1 LQDAADLVEGK
12 SKEGSKRYTKEEY
25 DSLLK
30 AGLVSE
36 KDFIRIGFD
45 EYVYLDETNKLLS
58 EINDKVGLVVDDERQ
73 AL

>member
-36 KDFIRIGFD
+36 KDFIRTGFD

-58 EINDKVGLVVDDERQ
+58 EINNKVGLVVDDGRE